1 MEEIDGGGISR
12 TQKATPKVPEQGDT
26 SKGPWAHFG
35 RSETTD
41 DIKCDWKKMR
51 FSWKCIYVSLLTSLN
66 TLMCISVQLYNS
78 SHHFHWN
85 WWSPTH
91 THLSVCLSESLLH
104 LRIRIIWN
112 LEPPPVQYKLHHT
125 YLYRQRL
132 YFQRSPFKSPWRAQM
147 EALLTPMQWGEA
159 SCLEMCEWIFKEAA
173 KSQRCFY
180 IWNGICKR
188 MLFLCMRL
196 GMDTNVCS
204 TLTSRS
210 SPIKGEDHTFI
221 GWLGVTKWVV
231 LNQKSRQTQHG
242 T

>member
-1 MEEIDGGGISR
+1 MI
-12 TQKATPKVPEQGDT
+12 P
-26 SKGPWAHFG
+26 
-35 RSETTD
+35 
-41 DIKCDWKKMR
+41 
-51 FSWKCIYVSLLTSLN
+51 
-66 TLMCISVQLYNS
+66 
-78 SHHFHWN
+78 
-85 WWSPTH
+85 PTH

-132 YFQRSPFKSPWRAQM
+132 YFQRSPFESPWRTQT
-147 EALLTPMQWGEA
+147 EALLMPMQWGEA

-180 IWNGICKR
+180 IWKGMCKR

-196 GMDTNVCS
+196 GMDTNACS
-204 TLTSRS
+204 ILTSRS
-210 SPIKGEDHTFI
+210 SPIKGEGHTFI

-231 LNQKSRQTQHG
+231 LNQKSQQTQHG